1 MIDQELVER
10 MRVAKETHTTRI
22 TFIKRFDVSILA
34 DKISTGSEKPK
45 VEIKKL
51 LWDPSLVELHNCLL
65 NSLLQ

>member
-22 TFIKRFDVSILA
+22 TCTKRFDVSILA

-45 VEIKKL
+45 VEIEKF
-51 LWDPSLVELHNCLL
+51 LWDPSLMEFRNCLL